1 MTDTSIPRNDS
12 ENLVE
17 VKSRDEE
24 TLIQECHAIYEKK
37 IKPSAEEVIIGFWEI
52 GCKYIQYEAEGWIVK
67 GFGEGTV
74 KKISEKLGIYWTQLY
89 AAKNLAERFPT
100 EQDLRELFFDMNER
114 GLRVTWSSIRKN
126 VLPKNAGMQSDSKN
140 HELMA
145 EGERAAAQVEN
156 VVTQITEEINRG
168 NVPDEQM
175 EEKVNVRSALRETLV
190 DANKAMQEFPKPQRE
205 SNPDYIRWLKE
216 QPEWACVVTG
226 DLEADP
232 HHVQSVGAGG
242 SDVLVVP
249 LSREF
254 HTEVHSDPTF
264 WNKHKLV
271 LCEWFYNKHK
281 IDLRWMAKTPP
292 TYGNNPNVITP
303 NLYHEI
309 D

>member
-1 MTDTSIPRNDS
+1 MTLIPHNDHRKGNKMT
-12 ENLVE
+12 EILEVE
-17 VKSRDEE
+17 VKDEH
-24 TLIQECHAIYEKK
+24 TLIQECHEIYVKR

-52 GCKYIQYEAEGWIVK
+52 GCKYIQYEAEGWIVR
-67 GFGEGTV
+67 GFGEGTI
-74 KKISEKLGIYWTQLY
+74 KNIAERLDIYWTQLY
-89 AAKNLAERFPT
+89 AAITIAERYAT
-100 EQDLRELFFDMNER
+100 EHDLRQLFSEMSER

-126 VLPKNAGMQSDSKN
+126 VLPKNVGMKSDSKN

-156 VVTQITEEINRG
+156 VVTQITEEIHRG
-168 NVPDEQM
+168 NVPEDQV
-175 EEKVNVRSALRETLV
+175 EEMVNVRSKLRETLI
-190 DANKAMQEFPKPQRE
+190 DADQAMQEFPKPQRE
-205 SNPDYIRWLKE
+205 SDPDYLRWLKT

-249 LSREF
+249 LTRDL

-264 WNKHKLV
+264 WNRHKLV
-271 LCEWFYNKHK
+271 LCEWFYNKPK
-281 IDLRWMAKTPP
+281 IDLRWTAHYSFNK
-292 TYGNNPNVITP
+292 
-303 NLYHEI
+303 